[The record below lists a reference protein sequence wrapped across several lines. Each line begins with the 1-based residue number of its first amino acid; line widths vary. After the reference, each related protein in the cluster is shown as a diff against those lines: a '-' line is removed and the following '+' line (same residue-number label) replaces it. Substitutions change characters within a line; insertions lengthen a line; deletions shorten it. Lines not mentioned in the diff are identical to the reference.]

1 MIRIGEFKLTFLI
14 LIISIIV
21 AVLSIFIYYY
31 FIDADEQGTA
41 IPDYRPNIQ
50 YINDK
55 LSIMANQPN
64 DTLWYDPPPV
74 PPK

>member
-14 LIISIIV
+14 LAISIIV

-31 FIDADEQGTA
+31 FIDADDQGNA

-50 YINDK
+50 YINEK
-55 LSIMANQPN
+55 LDIMSNQPN
-64 DTLWYDPPPV
+64 EGSLWFDPPPL
-74 PPK
+74 PS

>member
-14 LIISIIV
+14 LIISILI

-31 FIDADEQGTA
+31 FIDTDDQGNA

-55 LSIMANQPN
+55 LNIMANQPN
-64 DTLWYDPPPV
+64 DTPWFAPPPL
-74 PPK
+74 PA

>member
-1 MIRIGEFKLTFLI
+1 MIRISEFKLTFLI

-21 AVLSIFIYYY
+21 AVLAVFIYYY

-41 IPDYRPNIQ
+41 IPDYGPNIQ

-55 LSIMANQPN
+55 LRILTNQP
-64 DTLWYDPPPV
+64 DAAPWFAPPLPTQ
-74 PPK
+74 